1 MNRATPWTIQSVDP
15 DLRDAARDVAMR
27 EGMTLHQWLRRTI
40 ADHAIANGIDP
51 SALDHEERATA
62 IMERLNQ
69 APETKSNHL
78 VSVDQ
83 HAERETA
90 PTTNKVDDMLQDLAK
105 RLGDKP
111 RPTTRE
117 QTPRTTAR
125 AKPPSEQRAEH
136 QSALQEALKE
146 ALRVARREPES
157 KPAPEAR
164 PAPTPAATRTR
175 SIQEM
180 ADAAPLARTI
190 RTPPSGALRQQI
202 DQLSHHMA
210 DLQQRDREPVI
221 HSDGASDRTMRATQE
236 RETSQDTAALRRL
249 SAKTDEIRDLVAS
262 VITRPAQT
270 SKIERQLDLLGARI
284 DELASSSST
293 VHEATELSRG
303 INDIR
308 SLLNH
313 GATPGQLDA
322 LDRKLDQLA
331 RKVDTALSEATSAPQ
346 FDDLARRIDNVHRRV
361 ETNAS
366 IMAKADTS
374 VIERMML
381 ELARKLDQPAPRIE
395 IPAPNFA
402 PVESELRRLSNKM
415 DTIAAQPE
423 NPVLDG
429 LRRDVTNLS
438 ARVDAVSAA
447 VQSANTFASQT
458 NAESFEA
465 LRKEVASLSGRM
477 DQIAASATE
486 VSVLDGLQSQIE
498 LLVDRIEALPRREVV
513 GVQSLE
519 AQIVKLAHKIDAIS
533 APSREETMLADLQTE
548 IARLAKQLGATPSES
563 SAPALAML
571 EQVQTHLATI
581 PKRAA
586 PTQTPETAESAVD
599 KSISDLFQ
607 QIQELREAA
616 QDTVE
621 AAEHKAAV
629 DAKPQTPAQT
639 PAVDEALKRELS
651 DLRQQQEAADR
662 RTTETLS
669 AVHQTL
675 EKLVGRLCD
684 LESDLIEVRPEPVEA
699 AIKAQ
704 PAPPAPR
711 KEPVVEAPT
720 AAPKVEQK
728 PEPVSAPEPQRA
740 RKTGPGAVLSN
751 QASFIA
757 AARRAANETTEQ
769 SQPKTAL
776 RLGDLLTQISGRN
789 AEIVAQPATARTSPE
804 AAADHGQGALGV
816 LRRALGARRRT
827 MLIALAGLVV
837 ILGSLQALR
846 TSRSGEAPAAA
857 LSGAPDTKLAIAPAA
872 PAPAL
877 AAAVQAPASAPEP
890 ALPEAAIAAPTN
902 ATAPGFTAPLASS
915 GFDLAPTGG
924 VGMPQGQSLA
934 DAAGNGLAS
943 AQYEMGVRLADGRGM
958 AQDSQAA
965 RQWLELAAKQNL
977 PPAQYRLGAM
987 LERGIGGAKDV
998 KRAQDLYAKAAAQG
1012 HVRAMH
1018 NMGVLSAEGAD
1029 GKPDYAAAATWF
1041 RKAADFGLRDSQYN
1055 LAILYARGMGVEKN
1069 LPVSW
1074 AWFTAATAQGDI
1086 DSAQKREEIAA
1097 RLTPTQM
1104 AAAKAMVEAYRAR
1117 TPDPASNE
1125 VATPPGGWDTLS
1137 VTNTPKASAPP
1148 QKAKVSKL

>member
-1 MNRATPWTIQSVDP
+1 
-15 DLRDAARDVAMR
+15 MR
-27 EGMTLHQWLRRTI
+27 EGMTLHQWLRRAI
-40 ADHAIANGIDP
+40 ADHASANGVDP
-51 SALDHEERATA
+51 ATLDHEERATA

-78 VSVDQ
+78 TAVDQ

-90 PTTNKVDDMLQDLAK
+90 PSGAPASNKVDDMLQDLAK

-111 RPTTRE
+111 RTTTRQ
-117 QTPRTTAR
+117 QTPRPPAR
-125 AKPPSEQRAEH
+125 TKPASEQRAEH
-136 QSALQEALKE
+136 QSALQEALRE

-157 KPAPEAR
+157 KPAPEPR
-164 PAPTPAATRTR
+164 PAPTTAAPRTR

-180 ADAAPLARTI
+180 ADPAPLARNI
-190 RTPPSGALRQQI
+190 RTPAGGALRQEI
-202 DQLSHHMA
+202 DQLSHHIA
-210 DLQQRDREPVI
+210 DLQQRDREPVP
-221 HSDGASDRTMRATQE
+221 HNGGASDRTMRANQD
-236 RETSQDTAALRRL
+236 REASQDTVALRRL

-284 DELASSSST
+284 DELASSAST

-322 LDRKLDQLA
+322 LDRKLDQLS
-331 RKVDTALSEATSAPQ
+331 RKVDTALSEAASAPQ

-374 VIERMML
+374 AIERMML

-415 DTIAAQPE
+415 DAIAAHPE

-458 NAESFEA
+458 NAESFEV

-498 LLVDRIEALPRREVV
+498 LLVDRIEALPRREMV

-519 AQIVKLAHKIDAIS
+519 AQIVKLADKIDAIS
-533 APSREETMLADLQTE
+533 APSREETMLAELQTE
-548 IARLAKQLGATPSES
+548 IARLAKQFGATPSES

-571 EQVQTHLATI
+571 EQVRTHLATI

-586 PTQTPETAESAVD
+586 PMRTAETPESAVD

-621 AAEHKAAV
+621 AAEHQAAV

-684 LESDLIEVRPEPVEA
+684 LESDLIEVRPEPVA
-699 AIKAQ
+699 AAVKAQ
-704 PAPPAPR
+704 PTPPAPPAPR

-720 AAPKVEQK
+720 AAPKVEQR

-740 RKTGPGAVLSN
+740 RKAGPGAVLSN

-757 AARRAANETTEQ
+757 AARRAANETQEQ
-769 SQPKTAL
+769 PQPKAAL

-789 AEIVAQPATARTSPE
+789 AEIVAHPATTQAPE
-804 AAADHGQGALGV
+804 AAADHDQGALGA

-827 MLIALAGLVV
+827 VLIALAGLVV

-857 LSGAPDTKLAIAPAA
+857 LSGAPNTKLAIAPAA
-872 PAPAL
+872 PAAPAP
-877 AAAVQAPASAPEP
+877 APGAAVQAPAAASEP

-902 ATAPGFTAPLASS
+902 APAPGFTPPLASS

-924 VGMPQGQSLA
+924 VGVQPGQSLA

-958 AQDSQAA
+958 AQDNQAA

-1018 NMGVLSAEGAD
+1018 NMGVLSAEGAE
-1029 GKPDYAAAATWF
+1029 GKPDYVAAASWF

-1125 VATPPGGWDTLS
+1125 VTTPPGGWDTLS
-1137 VTNTPKASAPP
+1137 VTNTPKASAPA